1 MLTWVRAGVFI
12 AGSLAL
18 TAGISALALAT
29 ARWLRQWRLDINLLV
44 HPSQLAAYGMM
55 ILLCLGLM
63 GISGLPPARFGLQSM
78 DWKLDAALG
87 AGIGLALPAPLNW
100 LVQVCVRKWGP
111 GVYSPALMRAIL
123 PRSRREWLFVP
134 LAFCLTALSEELL
147 FRAIWVGGFSRW
159 LPAAIPVLVGSAI
172 FGITHLA
179 QGRLGMAA
187 AGALGLLFA
196 GLFLW
201 RQSILPC
208 FLAHYL
214 VNLGQVWYA
223 SQQRAWLENYPDN
236 G

>member
-1 MLTWVRAGVFI
+1 MLGALRAAIFVIG
-12 AGSLAL
+12 ALAL
-18 TAGISALALAT
+18 TAGISVLALAT
-29 ARWLRQWRLDINLLV
+29 ASWLRQWRPDVNLLV
-44 HPSQLAAYGMM
+44 HPAQMAAYSLL

-63 GISGLPPARFGLQSM
+63 GISGLPAARFGLRSM

-87 AGIGLALPAPLNW
+87 AAVGLVLPAPINW
-100 LVQVCVRKWGP
+100 LVQACVRKWGP
-111 GVYSPALMRAIL
+111 GIYSPALIRAIL

-134 LAFCLTALSEELL
+134 CAFFLTALSEELL

-159 LPAAIPVLVGSAI
+159 LPAVVPVLVGSAL

-179 QGRLGMAA
+179 QGWLGVVV

-214 VNLGQVWYA
+214 INLGQVWLA
-223 SQQRAWLENYPDN
+223 GRQRAWLENYPDIE
-236 G
+236 